1 MECHSIQNLRPSKN
15 KSTITTTIKSKP
27 MKAII
32 AEKPSVAREIAQILN
47 ANNKRDGYFE
57 GSGYCVTWAL
67 GHLVSLGMPEDYGIR
82 GFDKASLPIFPN
94 TFILTPRKTKQNQSK
109 NYKPDPSALKQLKI
123 INNVFSQCTSIIVA
137 TDAGREGELIFRYIY
152 DYLQCKKPF
161 ERLWISS
168 LTEKA
173 IQEGFKNLK
182 AGSDF
187 DGLYE
192 AAKARSEA
200 DWLVGINATQALSIA
215 AHNDVYSLGRVQT
228 PTLALICK
236 RFQEN
241 KDFKQKKYWQ
251 IHLQHRKDYLNFGSL
266 SNQQWED
273 KKQAEKV
280 LKAIEREGRATV
292 EEVSINT
299 VKEQSPLLFDL
310 TELQKEANRKLGLS
324 ADEVLQTAQSL
335 YEKKFITYPRTGSK
349 HIPEDLWS
357 EIPELIRILN
367 QSDPFKSAIAALKF
381 GNFNKRIVN
390 DLKVTDHHGLLPTT
404 KIPSALT
411 ASEKAIYH
419 MIVYRLLESLSEH
432 CSKQISHIII
442 KVHHYEFSITGS
454 KILHKGWRAIKGLL
468 SDEKNPIQDSN
479 RNNNINYSNDNE
491 TQEPPLIE
499 LPDFKKD
506 DELKISSTELNEKL
520 TSPPKLYTEADLLS
534 AMENAGKQIENR
546 DQQRALAN
554 IGIGTP
560 ATRASII
567 ETLITRNYITRKS
580 KTLIPTDKGE
590 KVYDLIKDQ
599 KIANVHMTAEWEM
612 ALHQIENEELDSNQF
627 ISHIKNYTKEITQEL
642 LSLHIFQ
649 ENIPELKCPKCQQHN
664 LIIKEKIVKCPD
676 EQCQWILFR
685 VMCGVQ
691 LSIDHITSLIKAGK
705 TPLIKNMQSKNGKKF
720 DAYITLDDTLKLGFK
735 FS

>member
-1 MECHSIQNLRPSKN
+1 
-15 KSTITTTIKSKP
+15 

-47 ANNKRDGYFE
+47 ANNRKDGYFE
-57 GSGYCVTWAL
+57 GNGYCVTWAL

-82 GFDKASLPIFPN
+82 GFNKASLPIFPN
-94 TFILTPRKTKQNQSK
+94 PFILTPRKTKQSQSK
-109 NYKPDPSALKQLKI
+109 NYQADPSALKQLKLI
-123 INNVFSQCTSIIVA
+123 KNVLGQCTSIIVA

-152 DYLQCKKPF
+152 DHLKCKKPF

-173 IQEGFKNLK
+173 IQEGFRNLRP
-182 AGSDF
+182 GSDF

-192 AAKARSEA
+192 TAKARSEA

-215 AHNDVYSLGRVQT
+215 ANNDVYSLGRVQT

-236 RFQEN
+236 KFQEN

-251 IHLQHRKDYLNFGSL
+251 IQLQHRKDYLNFTSL

-273 KKQAEKV
+273 KKQAEQI

-299 VKEQSPLLFDL
+299 IKEQSPLLFDL

-349 HIPEDLWS
+349 YIPEDLWP
-357 EIPELIRILN
+357 EIPELVRILN
-367 QSDPFKSAIAALKF
+367 QSDPFKPAIATLKF

-419 MIVYRLLESLSEH
+419 MIVYRLFESLSEH
-432 CSKQISHIII
+432 CSKEVSHIII
-442 KVHHYEFSITGS
+442 KVHHYEFIIRGS
-454 KILHKGWRAIKGLL
+454 KILNKGWRAIKGLL
-468 SDEKNPIQDSN
+468 SDEASPNQDDNS
-479 RNNNINYSNDNE
+479 NNNSNNNE
-491 TQEPPLIE
+491 TQEPQLIE
-499 LPDFKKD
+499 LPEFKKG

-520 TSPPKLYTEADLLS
+520 TRPPKLYTEADLLS
-534 AMENAGKQIENR
+534 AMENAGRQIEDR
-546 DQQRALAN
+546 DQQKALAN

-580 KTLIPTDKGE
+580 KTLIPTDKGRR
-590 KVYDLIKDQ
+590 VYDLIKDQ
-599 KIANVHMTAEWEM
+599 KIANVQMTAEWEM
-612 ALHQIENEELDSNQF
+612 ALHQIETKEINSKQF
-627 ISHIKNYTKEITQEL
+627 ITDIKNYTAEITQEL
-642 LSLHIFQ
+642 LSLNITQ
-649 ENIPELKCPKCQQHN
+649 ENIPELKCPKCQQHH
-664 LIIKEKIVKCPD
+664 LIIKDKIVKCPD

-685 VMCGVQ
+685 MICGIQ
-691 LSIDHITSLIKAGK
+691 LSINHITSLITTGK
-705 TPLIKNMQSKNGKKF
+705 TPLIKNMKSKNGKKF
-720 DAYITLDDTLKLGFK
+720 DAYLILKDDCQTAFE
-735 FS
+735 F